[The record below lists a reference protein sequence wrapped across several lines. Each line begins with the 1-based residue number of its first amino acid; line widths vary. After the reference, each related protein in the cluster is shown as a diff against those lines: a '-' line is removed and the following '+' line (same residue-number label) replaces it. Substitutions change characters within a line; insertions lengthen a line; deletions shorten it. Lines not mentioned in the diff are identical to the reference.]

1 LHQQLNNM
9 LPRVNLIKSDQGDF
23 LAFGSD
29 LISNYLFRSGVWEP
43 NLLTFTEF
51 ILKDVEGA
59 VVLDIGANMGAF
71 TIPCAKFLSKKNG
84 QLIAFEPQRTIF
96 HQLCGNI
103 FLNRLDNVIAHH
115 KAVGSSSGEISIPIP
130 NYTNFLNVGGFSLE
144 EKFRVLNGTQSSMS
158 LTNEMVSVISLDTLK
173 PPKPVVLIK
182 LDVEG
187 FELEVIKGGIN
198 FLKENNYPPIIFE
211 VWNEDWFE
219 NERNELLALIESLGY
234 EVIKFGNYDHLAQ
247 HKLNSLNINLIIDA
261 SGNIKLSK

>member
-1 LHQQLNNM
+1 M

-43 NLLTFTEF
+43 NLLILTEF
-51 ILKDVEGA
+51 ILKNIAEA

-71 TIPCAKFLSKKNG
+71 TIPCASFLSKNNG
-84 QLIAFEPQRTIF
+84 QIIAFEPQRTIF

-103 FLNRLDNVIAHH
+103 FLNRLDNVIAHN
-115 KAVGSSSGEISIPIP
+115 KAVGSSLGEISIPIP
-130 NYTNFLNVGGFSLE
+130 NYTNFVNVGGFSLE
-144 EKFRVLNGTQSSMS
+144 EKFRVLNGTQGSMS
-158 LTNEMVSVISLDTLK
+158 NSSEMIGTISLDSFK
-173 PPKPVVLIK
+173 PPKPVALIK

-187 FELEVIKGGIN
+187 FELEVIKGGVN

-234 EVIKFGNYDHLAQ
+234 EIIKFGNYDHLAQ
-247 HKLNSLNINLIIDA
+247 HKLNPLNVDLIFD
-261 SGNIKLSK
+261 SNGNIKISKNNNNF